1 MREEAVSE
9 PATTG
14 TEAPSEAPAGR
25 RQRPLWQILLP
36 WAITIACFAFLYTR
50 IAGPAAGAGK
60 SVPAYLAEVF
70 ANVSWG
76 SWLLLMAPYSLF
88 FFLIAGTLAPP
99 RGELH
104 FQREA
109 PCGNAT
115 SSGQAPADL
124 QQLAAAST
132 QPTTEQESLET
143 VQAHGSATHSLT
155 GGHAV
160 PLSPGKH
167 IADGVSAAE
176 SGAIDI
182 AAGISAELN
191 DQVVAGRVA
200 VNAGDRLCA
209 GGVEVRFITVEP

>member
-1 MREEAVSE
+1 MPAQ
-9 PATTG
+9 ATT
-14 TEAPSEAPAGR
+14 T
-25 RQRPLWQILLP
+25 
-36 WAITIACFAFLYTR
+36 
-50 IAGPAAGAGK
+50 GPEDI
-60 SVPAYLAEVF
+60 S
-70 ANVSWG
+70 
-76 SWLLLMAPYSLF
+76 
-88 FFLIAGTLAPP
+88 LIAGTLATP

-167 IADGVSAAE
+167 IADGVSA
-176 SGAIDI
+176 GT
-182 AAGISAELN
+182 
-191 DQVVAGRVA
+191 RVA
-200 VNAGDRLCA
+200 RMM
-209 GGVEVRFITVEP
+209 